1 MDGRHQIG
9 GLKKRVQEPIDLS
22 DAQSRNQVGA
32 FEDFFVLERQ
42 CHRDVDAEGFRSPIW
57 EDSIAAAI
65 PTDIVYANRW
75 VNLRS
80 RVASSGSDLLNQTAS
95 K

>member
-1 MDGRHQIG
+1 MDRRQQIG
-9 GLKKRVQEPIDLS
+9 GLKKGVKEPINLGLT
-22 DAQSRNQVGA
+22 QPGNQVGA
-32 FEDFFVLERQ
+32 FENFFVLKRQ
-42 CHRDVDAEGFRSPIW
+42 CHRDVDTEGFRSPIW

-95 K
+95 R